1 MTVDPPTMT
10 EPDEDPTIATLLEEA
25 AQHVQ
30 LPEGLSAMRGRMKLW
45 HVRTTRSS
53 LANEK
58 GNG

>member
-1 MTVDPPTMT
+1 MT

-30 LPEGLSAMRGRMKLW
+30 LSAMRGRMKLW